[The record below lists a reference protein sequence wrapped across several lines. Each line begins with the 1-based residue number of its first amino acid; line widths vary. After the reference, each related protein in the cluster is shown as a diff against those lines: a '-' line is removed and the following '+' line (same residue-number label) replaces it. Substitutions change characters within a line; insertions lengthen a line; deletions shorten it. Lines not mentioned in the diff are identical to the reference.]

1 MCLPQ
6 ESARDALVCRGNPLR
21 SGLLRLDV
29 GRANHLTPLFGF
41 VGKQPPVIG
50 GRAAD
55 RVAAQLGKP
64 QLQRRVALF
73 RLAAPALTYLMSDQV
88 QVLFADLV
96 AFFRPISQC
105 RAALFD

>member
-29 GRANHLTPLFGF
+29 GRADHLTPLFGF

-55 RVAAQLGKP
+55 RVAAQLASRSFNVGSAK
-64 QLQRRVALF
+64 
-73 RLAAPALTYLMSDQV
+73 
-88 QVLFADLV
+88 
-96 AFFRPISQC
+96 
-105 RAALFD
+105 AALISLFNLPMIWGGVFAGALMPIQAAAS

>member
-1 MCLPQ
+1 MVGSAAAPAARCKSLRRLTLKMCLPQ

-29 GRANHLTPLFGF
+29 GRADHLTPLFGF

-64 QLQRRVALF
+64 QLQGRVCQGSVEL
-73 RLAAPALTYLMSDQV
+73 LV
-88 QVLFADLV
+88 QSAD
-96 AFFRPISQC
+96 
-105 RAALFD
+105 